1 MEFMA
6 RFWRSPLLWSVA
18 IVPLTLLSLFS
29 TGCSMLS
36 VPTATPTKT
45 PTTIAL
51 IAAPVTVVFVTPT
64 TPAPTLTA
72 APSAVPT
79 GVPTAT
85 NVVTATEVVESE
97 ALPARPDDV
106 NPLTGLK
113 VADKSVLQ
121 RRPLLVRVGNDAQI
135 RPQTGLS
142 SADVVY
148 EDVMDGW
155 WVTRFTGIFL
165 SQDLEAV
172 GPIRSARL
180 VNLQMAPQ
188 YDGGL
193 VHSGASDPIRWRLS
207 QSTIVDLDEFF
218 TRTPYFYKQGA
229 DWRGRLFV
237 NLKLIRK
244 YLEQKKLEK
253 PVQLRGF
260 VFDGDGTRP
269 PAGAPATEITIPYP
283 KSSTVSYKYDAASGL
298 YRRYVQSVP
307 HLDAVTNQQLTA
319 ANVVVQFC
327 PHEKTDIV
335 EDSQGTTSINITLL
349 GEGPALVFRN
359 GVAQQAH
366 WKTDNPGRMT
376 RFLDKDGQAIAFK
389 PGQTWIEL
397 APPDYVIS
405 TTAGALGPSVSA
417 AAVTGT
423 APLTGTGVLTLTLP
437 LSAAAPATGSA
448 VPTALPLVLPTP
460 TRLR

>member
-1 MEFMA
+1 MECMA

-18 IVPLTLLSLFS
+18 VVSLTVFSLFS
-29 TGCSMLS
+29 TGCSMLT

-45 PTTIAL
+45 PTTAASR
-51 IAAPVTVVFVTPT
+51 AAPVTVVFT
-64 TPAPTLTA
+64 TPSSTSTATA
-72 APSAVPT
+72 AVT
-79 GVPTAT
+79 GPTAT
-85 NVVTATEVVESE
+85 PIPVVAATPTSAAVVTETVEIE
-97 ALPARPDDV
+97 AMPARPDDV

-113 VADKSVLQ
+113 VPDKTVLE
-121 RRPLLVRVGNDAQI
+121 RRPLLVRVGNDPQI

-253 PVQLRGF
+253 AVPLRGF
-260 VFDGDGTRP
+260 VFDGEGALPPTGTL
-269 PAGAPATEITIPYP
+269 ATEFTIPYP
-283 KSSTVSYKYDAASGL
+283 KSSLVTYKYDAASGL
-298 YRRYVQSVP
+298 YRRFVQGQP
-307 HLDAVTNQQLTA
+307 HLDAITNQQLTA

-327 PHEKTDIV
+327 PHDKTDIV

-359 GVAQQAH
+359 GVAQTAH
-366 WKTDNPGRMT
+366 WKTDNPARMT
-376 RFLDKDGQAIAFK
+376 HFLDQAGQPIAFK

-405 TTAGALGPSVSA
+405 TTTGALKAFPSTST
-417 AAVTGT
+417 AVTGT
-423 APLTGTGVLTLTLP
+423 ATLTGTVSVTLTLP
-437 LSAAAPATGSA
+437 PAQLV
-448 VPTALPLVLPTP
+448 VPTT
-460 TRLR
+460 TH

>member
-1 MEFMA
+1 MEFVA
-6 RFWRSPLLWSVA
+6 RFWRSPLFWSVA
-18 IVPLTLLSLFS
+18 AVSLTVLSLLS
-29 TGCSMLS
+29 TGCSMLA
-36 VPTATPTKT
+36 VPTPTPTKT
-45 PTTIAL
+45 PVAEASA
-51 IAAPVTVVFVTPT
+51 AAPVTLVFATASPGPAAATATPAT
-64 TPAPTLTA
+64 TPSAPPIVVATDTVAPA
-72 APSAVPT
+72 ASA
-79 GVPTAT
+79 AA
-85 NVVTATEVVESE
+85 VTDTVEAE
-97 ALPARPDDV
+97 GLPVWPDDV

-188 YDGGL
+188 YEGAL

-207 QSTIVDLDEFF
+207 QSNIVDMDEFY

-237 NLKLIRK
+237 NLNLIRK

-253 PVQLRGF
+253 PVRLRGF
-260 VFDGDGTRP
+260 VFDGE
-269 PAGAPATEITIPYP
+269 GAPPPTGSPAAEFTIPYP
-283 KSSTVSYKYDAASGL
+283 KSSTVTFKYDAASGL
-298 YRRYVQSVP
+298 YQRYVQGQP
-307 HLDAVTNQQLTA
+307 HLDAANHKQITA

-327 PHEKTDIV
+327 PHSKTDIV

-349 GEGPALVFRN
+349 GEGPAILFRN
-359 GVAQQAH
+359 GVAQQAY
-366 WKTDNPGRMT
+366 WKTDNPNRMT
-376 RFLDKDGQAIAFK
+376 HFLDQNGQPLAFK

-405 TTAGALGPSVSA
+405 TTAGPMGPSVAASA
-417 AAVTGT
+417 AVTDTTSVTGT
-423 APLTGTGVLTLTLP
+423 AP
-437 LSAAAPATGSA
+437 AAPLV
-448 VPTALPLVLPTP
+448 VPTAAP
-460 TRLR
+460 

>member
-1 MEFMA
+1 MEFMS
-6 RFWRSPLLWSVA
+6 RFWRSPLVWSVA
-18 IVPLTLLSLFS
+18 LVSLTVLSLFS
-29 TGCSMLS
+29 TGCSMLAI
-36 VPTATPTKT
+36 PTATPTKT
-45 PTTIAL
+45 PTAPAVS
-51 IAAPVTVVFVTPT
+51 AAPVTVVFATQSPASPTPIASATVAGTPT
-64 TPAPTLTA
+64 PISAEAPTVVAVNTETA
-72 APSAVPT
+72 
-79 GVPTAT
+79 
-85 NVVTATEVVESE
+85 EVE

-106 NPLTGLK
+106 NPLTGLT
-113 VADKSVLQ
+113 VPDKTVLQ
-121 RRPLLVRVGNDAQI
+121 RRPLLVRVGNDPQI

-142 SADVVY
+142 KADVVY

-188 YDGGL
+188 YGGAL

-244 YLEQKKLEK
+244 YMEQKKQEMAV
-253 PVQLRGF
+253 PLRGF
-260 VFDGDGTRP
+260 VFDGE
-269 PAGAPATEITIPYP
+269 GAPPPTGTTATEFTIPYP
-283 KSSTVSYKYDAASGL
+283 KSSLVSYKYDAASGL
-298 YRRYVQSVP
+298 YRRFVQGQP
-307 HLDAVTNQQLTA
+307 HLDAITNQQITA

-359 GVAQQAH
+359 GVAQIAH
-366 WKTDNPGRMT
+366 WKTDNPARMT
-376 RFLDKDGQAIAFK
+376 RFTDQTGQSIAFK

-397 APPDYVIS
+397 APTDYVIS
-405 TTAGALGPSVSA
+405 TTAGALGPFPSASASA
-417 AAVTGT
+417 AMTGTATLTGT
-423 APLTGTGVLTLTLP
+423 APLTLTVPTVPSAP
-437 LSAAAPATGSA
+437 LV
-448 VPTALPLVLPTP
+448 VPTA
-460 TRLR
+460 TR

>member
-6 RFWRSPLLWSVA
+6 RFWRSPLFWSVA
-18 IVPLTLLSLFS
+18 AVSLTVLSLLS
-29 TGCSMLS
+29 TGCSMLT

-45 PTTIAL
+45 PAAGASS
-51 IAAPVTVVFVTPT
+51 AAPVTVVFATASP
-64 TPAPTLTA
+64 A
-72 APSAVPT
+72 APASTATAVAN
-79 GVPTAT
+79 PTAT
-85 NVVTATEVVESE
+85 PIVVVTATEAPAAAAAVTETVEVE

-113 VADKSVLQ
+113 VLDKSVLQ

-188 YDGGL
+188 YEGAL

-207 QSTIVDLDEFF
+207 QSNIVDMDEFY
-218 TRTPYFYKQGA
+218 TRTPYFYKQGE

-260 VFDGDGTRP
+260 VFDGEGALPPTGT
-269 PAGAPATEITIPYP
+269 PAAEFTIPYP
-283 KSSTVSYKYDAASGL
+283 KSSIVSYKYDAASGL
-298 YRRYVQSVP
+298 YRRFVQGQP
-307 HLDAVTNQQLTA
+307 HLDAANKQQLTA

-349 GEGPALVFRN
+349 GEGPALLFRD
-359 GVAQQAH
+359 GVAQEAH
-366 WKTDNPGRMT
+366 WKTDNPNRMT
-376 RFLDKDGQAIAFK
+376 HFLDQNGQPIAFK

-405 TTAGALGPSVSA
+405 TTTGALGPSLA
-417 AAVTGT
+417 ASVAVTGT
-423 APLTGTGVLTLTLP
+423 TTLTGTAP
-437 LSAAAPATGSA
+437 AAPLV
-448 VPTALPLVLPTP
+448 VPTATP
-460 TRLR
+460 